1 MFRRECGVDI
11 LLLEIQHLLSA
22 PVALYPLPNQN
33 IPIAVRSLSIMAV
46 DTSARHINMVSQ
58 PNFETYATYEA
69 LPLVGPK
76 SAAGNVFTE
85 SVLEFESS
93 RSSSSTLSS
102 SKAVPGL
109 YITGLGSQYP
119 PFSFHP
125 DRLAGVMSKW
135 YDLETPG

>member
-1 MFRRECGVDI
+1 
-11 LLLEIQHLLSA
+11 
-22 PVALYPLPNQN
+22 
-33 IPIAVRSLSIMAV
+33 MAV

-58 PNFETYATYEA
+58 PGFETYATYEA

-76 SAAGNVFTE
+76 SAAGKGFAE
-85 SVLEFESS
+85 KVLEIESS
-93 RSSSSTLSS
+93 RSSSTLSS